1 MGEFIR
7 SYFGYCKR
15 LSRGATTVGIM
26 TLSVMTLSV
35 MTLSVMTLS
44 IMTLSIM
51 TLSIMTLSIKGSFV
65 TLSINNIQH
74 VNTVI
79 ILSVIMPSAA
89 LYKFLYKMLLC

>member
-1 MGEFIR
+1 MKHSNLYCHLVADRASFIS

-26 TLSVMTLSV
+26 TLSVMTLSIKGLFV
-35 MTLSVMTLS
+35 
-44 IMTLSIM
+44 
-51 TLSIMTLSIKGSFV
+51 TLSIKGLFV

-79 ILSVIMPSAA
+79 ILSVIMPSVA
-89 LYKFLYKMLLC
+89 LYKFLYKMSLC